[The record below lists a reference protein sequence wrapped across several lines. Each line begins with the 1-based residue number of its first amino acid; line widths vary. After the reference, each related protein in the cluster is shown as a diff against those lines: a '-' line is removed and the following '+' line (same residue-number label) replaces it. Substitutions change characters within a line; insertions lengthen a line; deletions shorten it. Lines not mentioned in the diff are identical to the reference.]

1 MSHFTRVQT
10 RLHDLAV
17 LEKALIELKYR
28 VEKGGTV
35 LDFGDNAETV
45 DLLIRTGE
53 RYDIGFKVVDG
64 SIRVVGDFS
73 ALKWNPKQFVDRV
86 TQRYAYLTV
95 VEQSEDKG
103 WQLSSEEVQPDGSI
117 RLVMQRWV

>member
-10 RLHDLAV
+10 RLSDLII
-17 LEKALIELKYR
+17 LEKALVELNYR
-28 VEKGGTV
+28 VEENGIV
-35 LDFGDNAETV
+35 RDFGDNEESV

-53 RYDIGFKVVDG
+53 PYDIGFKLVDG
-64 SIRVVGDFS
+64 SIKVVGDFS
-73 ALKWNPKQFVDRV
+73 ALKWNPRQFLDRV

-95 VEQSEDKG
+95 LDQAEEKG
-103 WQLSSEEVQPDGSI
+103 WQLSAEEVQPDGSI